1 MDHDDAIRLMGT
13 EQYLLNE
20 LSPELREQF
29 EEHFFE
35 CVECAND
42 VRAGALF
49 LEHSRAIFAA
59 DAAAPQREFAVRPEK
74 HNWWA
79 WLRPAVAVPVFAL
92 LLAVILY
99 QNWAYQNWPS
109 HSSPQILQAAY
120 VNIGSRGGAVPSV
133 STHQSEGFLLRVSVP
148 PAASY
153 SSYFADVYAPD
164 GKLQWTLKLPY
175 TAESDSYFIHV
186 PGRRYQDGVYA
197 VALRGVG
204 QDGSSTEIGRSSF
217 ELHIVR

>member
-1 MDHDDAIRLMGT
+1 MNHDEAIRLMGA

-35 CVECAND
+35 CVECANE

-49 LEHSRAIFAA
+49 LEHSKAIFAG
-59 DAAAPQREFAVRPEK
+59 DTAAPQREFAVKPER

-79 WLRPAVAVPVFAL
+79 WLRPAVAAPVFAL
-92 LLAVILY
+92 LLAVIV
-99 QNWAYQNWPS
+99 YQNWPS
-109 HSSPQILQAAY
+109 HPGPHVLQAAY
-120 VNIGSRGGAVPSV
+120 VNIGSRSGTVPSI
-133 STHQSEGFLLRVSVP
+133 STHQGEGFLLRVSVP

-153 SSYFADVYAPD
+153 SSYFADVYAPN
-164 GKLQWTLKLPY
+164 GKLQWSLKLPY
-175 TAESDSYFIHV
+175 TAESDSYFIQV
-186 PGRRYQDGVYA
+186 PGGRYQDGVYA

-204 QDGSSTEIGRSSF
+204 QEGSNTEIGRSSF